1 MKKILSLSAITLL
14 MLASVQ
20 PSFGSAE
27 NNFTIEYKISVVSPP
42 CAVMTKEVNMVLD
55 DTPMLTLANTNSV
68 SEWTKGYSIKLS
80 DCEAGAKVFMTI
92 AGTPATNPAYFKNT
106 GGDAQNIMVE
116 LAGDDDSSKTYSNGI
131 KYDIQLPDGAVETT
145 IPLKARLLN
154 DGGGPAGAG
163 KVGTV
168 VTATFFYN

>member
-1 MKKILSLSAITLL
+1 MKKLLSYGISLSLFLL
-14 MLASVQ
+14 AMQSGMA
-20 PSFGSAE
+20 AE
-27 NNFTIEYKISVVSPP
+27 VNNVTIKYEIRVVTPP

-55 DTPMLTLANTNSV
+55 DTPMLTLENTNSM

-80 DCEAGAKVFMTI
+80 ECEAGAKVVMTI
-92 AGTPATNPAYFKNT
+92 AGTPATNPDYFKNT

-116 LAGDDDSSKTYSNGI
+116 LANDNESSMTYSNGK
-131 KYDIQLPDGAVETT
+131 KYDIQLPVGAIETT

-154 DGGGPAGAG
+154 DGGGPASAG